1 MLKSGLP
8 AYASVIWAHP
18 PDQLSQVALH
28 EKTPSFS
35 NPNGPKQEMC
45 LNLNWDA
52 GVQDVHHHSFRRF
65 TADRQGRAGGCSVE
79 IMCQQSACFFSSCL
93 RCPEMSSQCVCK
105 MVGFSPVSVFLWQ
118 YFWPSCGYCK
128 AAVTTSCCWCKGNVW
143 YAQDVTAV
151 HIHYVSYFNISE
163 RTTSSCKF
171 T

>member
-128 AAVTTSCCWCKGNVW
+128 AAVKTSCCWCKGNVW